1 MKLMIKHMKS
11 MRCQIMVKIAFEKLG
26 FKCISIDLGEAEIA
40 EHFISAQQKEAIK
53 LMLQL
58 DGFDLLDVKKSVLI
72 DKIKTVI
79 IDMVH
84 YKEELPKTKFSY
96 YISEKLNYNYT
107 YLANLFSQAEGST
120 IESFILCNKIE
131 KAKEL
136 IGSNELSLTEIACK
150 LDYSSIAHFSYQF
163 KKITGVKPSDFKSM
177 KVKQHTLLADGKVL
191 SGAA

>member
-1 MKLMIKHMKS
+1 MKLMIKHMMS
-11 MRCQIMVKIAFEKLG
+11 MRCQIMVKQSFENLG
-26 FKCISIDLGEAEIA
+26 FKCTSIELGEVEIA
-40 EHFISAQQKEAIK
+40 ENYISAQQKEALK
-53 LMLQL
+53 RMLQR
-58 DGFDLLDVKKSVLI
+58 DGFDLLDDKKSVLI

-136 IGSNELSLTEIACK
+136 ISCNELSLTEIACK

-177 KVKQHTLLADGKVL
+177 NAKQHNILSEGKVL

>member
-1 MKLMIKHMKS
+1 MKLIIKNMIS
-11 MRCQIMVKIAFEKLG
+11 MRCQVMVKQAFEKLE
-26 FKCISIDLGEAEIA
+26 FHCIRIGMGEVEIDESV
-40 EHFISAQQKEAIK
+40 ISAQQKEALKQI
-53 LMLQL
+53 LQRE
-58 DGFDLLDVKKSVLI
+58 GFELLDDKKSLLI
-72 DKIKTVI
+72 DKIKSVI
-79 IDMVH
+79 IEMVH
-84 YKEELPKTKFSY
+84 YEEELPKTKFSY

-136 IGSNELSLTEIACK
+136 IGGNQLSLTEIASK

-177 KVKQHTLLADGKVL
+177 KTKQPNLLTRGKVL

>member
-1 MKLMIKHMKS
+1 MKLIIKNMIS
-11 MRCQIMVKIAFEKLG
+11 MRCQVMVKQAFEKLG
-26 FKCISIDLGEAEIA
+26 LHCIRIGMGEVEIA
-40 EHFISAQQKEAIK
+40 ENVISAQQKEALK
-53 LMLQL
+53 QMLQRE
-58 DGFDLLDVKKSVLI
+58 GFDVLDDKKSLLI
-72 DKIKTVI
+72 DKIKSVI
-79 IDMVH
+79 IEMVH
-84 YKEELPKTKFSY
+84 YEEELPKTKFSY

-136 IGSNELSLTEIACK
+136 IGCNQLSLTEIASK

-177 KVKQHTLLADGKVL
+177 KTKQPNLLTRGKVL

>member
-1 MKLMIKHMKS
+1 MKLIIKNMIS
-11 MRCQIMVKIAFEKLG
+11 MRCQVMVKQAFEKLG
-26 FKCISIDLGEAEIA
+26 LHCIRIGMGEVEIDESV
-40 EHFISAQQKEAIK
+40 ISAQQKEALKQI
-53 LMLQL
+53 LQRE
-58 DGFDLLDVKKSVLI
+58 GFELLDDKKSLLI
-72 DKIKTVI
+72 DKIKSVI
-79 IDMVH
+79 IEMVH
-84 YKEELPKTKFSY
+84 YEEELPKTKFSY

-136 IGSNELSLTEIACK
+136 IGGNQLSLTEIASK

-177 KVKQHTLLADGKVL
+177 KAKQPNLLTRGKVL